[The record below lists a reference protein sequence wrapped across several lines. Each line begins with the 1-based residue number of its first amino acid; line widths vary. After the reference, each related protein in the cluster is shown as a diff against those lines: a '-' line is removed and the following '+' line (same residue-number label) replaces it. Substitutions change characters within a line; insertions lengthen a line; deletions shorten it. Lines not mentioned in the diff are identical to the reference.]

1 MAKATD
7 TKKQDW
13 RSSFKARFP
22 QFASIIDGGAG
33 EAEAR
38 RVFGND
44 LIDLVLDVAQNPGQY
59 DFTSQEGLAAF
70 DAKVMATKY
79 YQQTSNTRKEFDSLT
94 KGEQDDRVLKNRA
107 IIASNYGDLNLTV
120 TELDNIAKDA
130 TRNGMTGIVLTQYIN
145 SMVGGRARGKQDLL
159 GSLDAEALK
168 KIAKSYNYKP
178 VDLDDQIVAAVTGKT
193 YAPTGTVIT
202 ADSLR
207 QNAQRAAKATYFHLS
222 DQIDAGLTLEDI
234 FSPYQDMA
242 ARVLERSPNDISMSD
257 PLFAAAFGDKKN
269 GQPSLTEW
277 EATVRSDP
285 KYGYQY
291 TSDARDAA
299 ASIVRSIA
307 KGFGRL
313 K

>member
-1 MAKATD
+1 MAD

-59 DFTSQEGLAAF
+59 DFTSQEGLSAF
-70 DAKVMATKY
+70 DAKVMATNY
-79 YQQTSNTRKEFDSLT
+79 YQQTSNSRKEFDALT
-94 KGEQDDRVLKNRA
+94 KGEQDDRVIRNRA
-107 IIASNYGDLNLTV
+107 LIASNYGDLGLTV
-120 TELDNIAKDA
+120 TELDNISKEA
-130 TRNGMTGIVLTQYIN
+130 TRSGMTGIVLTQYIN
-145 SMVGGRARGKQDLL
+145 SVVGGRARGKQDLL
-159 GSLDAEALK
+159 DSLDAQALK
-168 KIAKSYNYKP
+168 KIAKAYNYKP

-222 DQIDAGLTLEDI
+222 DQIDAGLTLEEI

-242 ARVLERSPNDISMSD
+242 AKILEKTPSEISLSD
-257 PLFAAAFGDKKN
+257 PMFTVAFGDKQN
-269 GQPSLTEW
+269 GQPTLADW
-277 EATVRSDP
+277 ERKIKSDP
-285 KYGYQY
+285 RYGYQY
-291 TSDARDAA
+291 TSAANRDATNIA
-299 ASIVRSIA
+299 LTIA
-307 KGFGRL
+307 KAFGKL

>member
-1 MAKATD
+1 MAD
-7 TKKQDW
+7 TKKTDW

-22 QFASIIDGGAG
+22 QFANIIDGGAG

-94 KGEQDDRVLKNRA
+94 KGEQDDRIEKNRA

-120 TELDNIAKDA
+120 TELNNISKDA
-130 TRNGMTGIVLTQYIN
+130 TRNGMSGIVLTQYIN
-145 SMVGGRARGKQDLL
+145 SVVGGRARGKQDLL
-159 GSLDAEALK
+159 NSLDAEALK
-168 KIAKSYNYKP
+168 KIAKAYNYKP
-178 VDLDDQIVAAVTGKT
+178 VDLDDQIVSAVTGKT

-222 DQIDAGLTLEDI
+222 DQIDSGLTLEDI
-234 FSPYQDMA
+234 FSPYQDLA
-242 ARVLERSPNDISMSD
+242 ARVLEKSPNEISLND
-257 PLFAAAFGDKKN
+257 PLFTAAFGDKQN
-269 GQPSLTEW
+269 GQPTLADW
-277 EATVRSDP
+277 ERMLKSDQR
-285 KYGYQY
+285 YGYQY
-291 TSDARDAA
+291 TATANRDATNLA
-299 ASIVRSIA
+299 LTIA
-307 KGFGRL
+307 KTFGRL

>member
-1 MAKATD
+1 MAD
-7 TKKQDW
+7 TKKTDW

-22 QFASIIDGGAG
+22 QFANIIDGGAG

-94 KGEQDDRVLKNRA
+94 KGEQDDRIEKNRA

-120 TELDNIAKDA
+120 TELNNISKDA
-130 TRNGMTGIVLTQYIN
+130 TRNGMSGIVLTQYIN
-145 SMVGGRARGKQDLL
+145 SIVGGRARGKQDLL
-159 GSLDAEALK
+159 ESLDAQALK
-168 KIAKSYNYKP
+168 KIAKAYNYKP
-178 VDLDDQIVAAVTGKT
+178 VDLEDQIVSAVTGKE
-193 YAPTGTVIT
+193 YAPTGTIIT
-202 ADSLR
+202 ADTLR
-207 QNAQRAAKATYFHLS
+207 QNAQRAAKATYFHLA
-222 DQIDAGLTLEDI
+222 DQIDAGLTLEEI

-242 ARVLERSPNDISMSD
+242 ARILEKTPNEISLSD
-257 PLFAAAFGDKKN
+257 PMFTVAFGDKQN
-269 GQPSLTEW
+269 GQPTLADW
-277 EATVRSDP
+277 ERKIKSDP
-285 KYGYQY
+285 RYGYQY
-291 TSDARDAA
+291 TSEANDAA
-299 ASIVRSIA
+299 TTIVRSIA
-307 KGFGRL
+307 KAFGKL